1 MAEVSDITVYQK
13 LSEIADE
20 LDALAAEGAT
30 LVGEA
35 ALGTA
40 ARTVRGMATVVYQ
53 HIMSDR
59 DEAADN

>member
-1 MAEVSDITVYQK
+1 MGQVSDIAVYQK

-20 LDALAAEGAT
+20 LDMLAAEGAS

-40 ARTVRGMATVVYQ
+40 SRTVRGMAQAVYQ
-53 HIMSDR
+53 HIMSNE
-59 DEAADN
+59 DEALDS